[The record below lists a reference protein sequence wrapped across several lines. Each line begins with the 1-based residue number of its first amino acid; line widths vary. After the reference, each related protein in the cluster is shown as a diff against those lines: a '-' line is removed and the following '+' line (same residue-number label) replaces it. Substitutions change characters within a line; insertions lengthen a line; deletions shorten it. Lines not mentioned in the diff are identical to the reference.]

1 LYLTRNSPS
10 ERRHPHP
17 DQQGGRKLIT
27 DVAVGKADFM
37 DGIAAVLGRGNK
49 TVGAR

>member
-1 LYLTRNSPS
+1 VLNPQFAQRTPP
-10 ERRHPHP
+10 PHP